1 MTSSF
6 KTFNINGATPK
17 KKKTNQ
23 KADSLPTFKRISLPL
38 HGEKRTDYKSNVK
51 DYAGNEVARC
61 ASIYVYI

>member
-1 MTSSF
+1 MVQLQ
-6 KTFNINGATPK
+6 K
-17 KKKTNQ
+17 KKKNQ